1 MPRKSPRSVA
11 GHKCRE
17 NCTEKI
23 DERQRQSLCQ
33 QYWGLEDYKRKKDF
47 ILGNVKTFAPKQR
60 RGKSEK
66 NTGGIT
72 QIPFYLQWR
81 KSKGV

>member
-1 MPRKSPRSVA
+1 MPRKSPRSVT

-23 DERQRQSLCQ
+23 DERQRESLCQ
-33 QYWGLEDYKRKKDF
+33 QYWGLEDYKTKKGF

-60 RGKSEK
+60 RGRSEK
-66 NTGGIT
+66 
-72 QIPFYLQWR
+72 PRAESHKYLFTYNGN
-81 KSKGV
+81 K

>member
-1 MPRKSPRSVA
+1 MPRKSPRSVT

-23 DERQRQSLCQ
+23 DERQRESLCQ
-33 QYWGLEDYKRKKDF
+33 QYWGLEDYKTKKGF

-60 RGKSEK
+60 RGRSEK
-66 NTGGIT
+66 
-72 QIPFYLQWR
+72 PRAESHKYLFTCNGN
-81 KSKGV
+81 K